1 MGGMAL
7 PRYDDAMRAIAR
19 VVAASLGIVLSAQ
32 QALPEPA
39 AIATALAGDAAHD
52 VAWAAHHA
60 RERADKQLVKPLLHA
75 LGRWRL
81 SNDENAG
88 FVCVHLLDA
97 LVELDARVPAGD
109 LVPLVD
115 DERCGTWAFVL
126 LAREPR
132 LDEAELFTIFRRDW
146 PAFDR
151 GLQRQQDLRTLAIG
165 NLLAAQGPPGFAR
178 QLLGGLD
185 LDLHVAVVDAVT
197 DVRVGGEVKREVVGL
212 APRRRARA
220 DHPQPEDWPALPA
233 LWLEPPTSRSD
244 EASVRVPEAMRIR
257 AVRTTKWR
265 DVEPDALAP
274 GHVEPPLELR
284 WLATVANLAIPSAP
298 RRTPLDDADAFA
310 AMVVRA
316 REQQQVFVDVLR
328 RELIARRALT
338 EKEAE
343 PLRHRVVALII
354 DERGNREVPL
364 PTIPP
369 AR

>member
-1 MGGMAL
+1 
-7 PRYDDAMRAIAR
+7 
-19 VVAASLGIVLSAQ
+19 VLSAQ

-60 RERADKQLVKPLLHA
+60 RERADKLLVKPLLHA

-97 LVELDARVPAGD
+97 LLELDARVPAGD

-132 LDEAELFTIFRRDW
+132 LDEAELFTSSDGTGRRSIADCR
-146 PAFDR
+146 DSR
-151 GLQRQQDLRTLAIG
+151 IC
-165 NLLAAQGPPGFAR
+165 AR
-178 QLLGGLD
+178 
-185 LDLHVAVVDAVT
+185 
-197 DVRVGGEVKREVVGL
+197 
-212 APRRRARA
+212 
-220 DHPQPEDWPALPA
+220 
-233 LWLEPPTSRSD
+233 SRSAICSPRKARPD
-244 EASVRVPEAMRIR
+244 SPNSCSAAS
-257 AVRTTKWR
+257 TW
-265 DVEPDALAP
+265 
-274 GHVEPPLELR
+274 
-284 WLATVANLAIPSAP
+284 SAP

-343 PLRHRVVALII
+343 SLRHRVVALII